1 MTTEDEF
8 IPTYLQASDVKG
20 MPNAEFQLLLAEFPF
35 YLYEHTLLN
44 FLWFMQDGALIR
56 KILQHMTLHDGRWLM
71 EQLNA
76 TWYGK
81 NPAHASPAE
90 LRAGTAAVKKIESTL
105 RRLQD
110 EGKINYQ
117 TM

>member
-8 IPTYLQASDVKG
+8 IPSYLQASDVKDLQDR
-20 MPNAEFQLLLAEFPF
+20 EFKFLLAEFPF
-35 YLYEHTLLN
+35 YLYEPMLIN

-56 KILQHMTLHDGRWLM
+56 RVLQHITLHDGRWLM

-76 TWYGK
+76 AWYGK
-81 NPAHASPAE
+81 NPAHASPTE
-90 LRAGTAAVKKIESTL
+90 RRAGKAAIKKIESTL

-110 EGKINYQ
+110 EGRIN
-117 TM
+117 